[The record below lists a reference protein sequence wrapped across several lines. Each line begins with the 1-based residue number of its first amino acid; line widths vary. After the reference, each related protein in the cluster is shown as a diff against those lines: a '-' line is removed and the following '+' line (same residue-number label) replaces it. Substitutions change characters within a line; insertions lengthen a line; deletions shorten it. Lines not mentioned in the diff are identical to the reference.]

1 MAPSPYKR
9 KSDAELV
16 NMCLG
21 GDARAWEALIK
32 RYRRYIYAIPVKY
45 GLKTPDAHDVFQN
58 VCLAL
63 LERLHQLKDE
73 TKITP
78 WLGTTTAR
86 LCLAAN
92 SERQREM
99 ATPDEE
105 FEETLDPTQSL
116 EEIRLLAEAQ
126 QDLRDCVRDLPPR
139 CRDLL
144 EMLYF
149 DQIKPSYQQISDAL
163 GIAVGAISPSRNRCL
178 EKLKRMLNQRGIK

>member
-1 MAPSPYKR
+1 
-9 KSDAELV
+9 
-16 NMCLG
+16 
-21 GDARAWEALIK
+21 
-32 RYRRYIYAIPVKY
+32 
-45 GLKTPDAHDVFQN
+45 
-58 VCLAL
+58 
-63 LERLHQLKDE
+63 
-73 TKITP
+73 
-78 WLGTTTAR
+78 
-86 LCLAAN
+86 
-92 SERQREM
+92 M

-105 FEETLDPTQSL
+105 FEETLDPSQSL